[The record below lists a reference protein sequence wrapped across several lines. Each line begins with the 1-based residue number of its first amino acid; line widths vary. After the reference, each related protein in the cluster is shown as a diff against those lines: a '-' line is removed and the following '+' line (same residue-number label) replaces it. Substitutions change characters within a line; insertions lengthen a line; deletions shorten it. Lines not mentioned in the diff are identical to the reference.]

1 MELGTF
7 IGCILGITLLTFA
20 VILGSPESLM
30 PFVNA
35 PSVLIVFGGSMAAV
49 MTAFGLKVFLKTSSY
64 IRKSFE
70 RSDMNPQKTAETIVA
85 LSVAARREGLLS
97 LERKLAGIDDC
108 FLADSLQ
115 LAVDGLSPQ
124 DVKTI
129 VRSKIDA
136 VSIRHQCGR
145 NVILNYAKFAPAFG
159 MIGTLIGLVLML
171 TRMNTETVGPGMAV
185 AVLTTLYGMVA
196 ANLFFVPIAEK
207 LKQLHET
214 EINLREMTLKGVL
227 AIQAG
232 EHPRIVELKLQTYF
246 DIPKTDGL
254 VANLTES
261 EPVIIPAISEPESQL
276 GERTA
281 A

>member
-7 IGCILGITLLTFA
+7 IGSILGITLLTLA
-20 VILGSPESLM
+20 VTLGSPESLM
-30 PFVNA
+30 PFVST
-35 PSVLIVFGGSMAAV
+35 PSLLIVFGGSMAAV

-64 IRKSFE
+64 IRKSFAQ
-70 RSDMNPQKTAETIVA
+70 SDMNPQKTAETIIT
-85 LSVAARREGLLS
+85 LSIAARREGLLS
-97 LERKLAGIDDC
+97 LENKLAELEDR

-129 VRSKIDA
+129 VRAKIDA
-136 VSIRHQCGR
+136 VNVRHQCGR

-185 AVLTTLYGMVA
+185 AVLTTLYGAVA
-196 ANLFFVPIAEK
+196 ANLFFIPVAEK
-207 LKQLHET
+207 LKQLHEA
-214 EINLREMTLKGVL
+214 EVSLREMTLKGVL

-232 EHPRIVELKLQTYF
+232 EHPRIIELKLQTYV
-246 DIPKTDGL
+246 DIPRTSGL
-254 VANLTES
+254 NSSMPTLEPVTIPAVSEDES
-261 EPVIIPAISEPESQL
+261 EQSE
-276 GERTA
+276 RVA